1 MVKTIHWKT
10 DYCNTVYKQ
19 EKTQPSHTSALHNTE
34 KKLLTELKMFF
45 KNNHLAPVNSWKINQ
60 LQDSFLEESPTLIRN
75 SWKCKEWWREWR
87 WKQGRRTSWED
98 TIVSQNRT
106 KITWG
111 QGSIELEK
119 IQWIL
124 TYFKSLGKV
133 ISRNDQH

>member
-60 LQDSFLEESPTLIRN
+60 LQDSFLEESPHTDEKLLEVQGMMERV
-75 SWKCKEWWREWR
+75 KVKAGKEN
-87 WKQGRRTSWED
+87 KLGRHHCFS
-98 TIVSQNRT
+98 
-106 KITWG
+106 
-111 QGSIELEK
+111 
-119 IQWIL
+119 
-124 TYFKSLGKV
+124 KSHKNNMRAGVYRVRKDVMNPNLF
-133 ISRNDQH
+133 